1 MQDEGIQRCST
12 STDSRIGESGPENS
26 SDEEDI
32 EVKRP
37 DLHNVDIEDGQT
49 DDDDDVMLSRKP
61 SESSGYAGSDL
72 YDYKVCSF
80 HLIPLPYTS
89 MSDSFPFVFFPL
101 TISY

>member
-72 YDYKVCSF
+72 YDYKVCS
-80 HLIPLPYTS
+80 S
-89 MSDSFPFVFFPL
+89 MYGFVSICIHSFNH
-101 TISY
+101 